1 MGDTKPLFLCERQ
14 CDANTARG
22 NLYRHTTMADR
33 LWSNASEPAQ
43 RTHQSAQHVA
53 RLEADVVEGLVMHE
67 ANRHLQTRGGSMLID
82 PTQTQL
88 PRLSLNASKSNDLL
102 EYTKKI
108 KKVNKD
114 AEIALTKEG
123 TPPASH

>member
-1 MGDTKPLFLCERQ
+1 
-14 CDANTARG
+14 
-22 NLYRHTTMADR
+22 MAGR
-33 LWSNASEPAQ
+33 LWSNVSEPAQ
-43 RTHQSAQHVA
+43 RPHHSAQHVA
-53 RLEADVVEGLVMHE
+53 RLEADVVEGLVVHE

-123 TPPASH
+123 TPPASHALRRRHLHSSATIS